1 MGVHYQH
8 LTAEERGV
16 IAALKQRNET
26 IQSIA
31 RVLGRAASTIGREL
45 RRNGYREPGVV
56 VMGRPPQQG
65 YDPVRAGQRA
75 QRLRRRARRTRK
87 LRKGKPLWR
96 RVQRLLRRRWSPQQ
110 IAGKLRRDYPQ
121 LPDRQ
126 VSHQTIYNAI
136 YAMPR
141 GSLRREMTRWLRHKR
156 AERRRSDSSPERRGK
171 LADLP
176 SIHTRPPEANDRLVP
191 GHWEGDLIRG
201 SRNRSAVGTLVD
213 RSTLFVLLVRMKG
226 ATAEDALAGYSRTF
240 NALPAPWRKTLTY
253 DQGKEM
259 ARHRELTAR
268 TGIQVYFADP
278 HSPWQRGINENING
292 LLREYLPKG
301 QDLSIYS
308 QRQLNRI
315 AHSLNTR
322 PRKTLEFRTP
332 LEVFYDKCGLHID
345 AADRVA
351 LGT

>member
-1 MGVHYQH
+1 MGRCYEH
-8 LTAEERGV
+8 LKPEERGK
-16 IAALKQRNET
+16 IAALLMRNEPK
-26 IQSIA
+26 SAIA
-31 RVLGRAASTIGREL
+31 RALGRSVSTISREL
-45 RRNGYREPGVV
+45 GRNGYREAGVV
-56 VMGRPPQQG
+56 VLGRPPQQG

-75 QRLRRRARRTRK
+75 QRLRRRPRRLRK
-87 LRKGKPLWR
+87 LRKGQPLWR
-96 RVQRLLRRRWSPQQ
+96 RVQRLLKRRWSPQQ
-110 IAGKLRRDYPQ
+110 IAGKLRGDYPQ
-121 LPDRQ
+121 HGDRQ

-141 GSLRREMTRWLRHKR
+141 GHLRREMTRWLRQKR
-156 AERRRSDSSPERRGK
+156 AARRRSDGSPERRGK

-176 SIHTRPPEANDRLVP
+176 SIHTRPEEAEERQVP

-201 SRNRSAVGTLVD
+201 AYNRSAVGTLVD

-226 ATAEDALAGYSRTF
+226 ATADDALEGYSRAF
-240 NALPAPWRKTLTY
+240 NALPTAWRKTLTY

-259 ARHRELTAR
+259 VRHRELTQR

-301 QDLSIYS
+301 EDLSVYS

-322 PRKTLEFRTP
+322 PRKTLGYRAP
-332 LEVFYDKCGLHID
+332 MEVFYEKCGLSLEP
-345 AADRVA
+345 ADLVA
-351 LGT
+351 LRA